1 VVLGGGWAAI
11 EPSNAFELILGEEY
25 SKVPAPILKESVEGI
40 SKLWNKDRPLKS
52 NLENMTELNTII
64 GASFPHLVK
73 SDQELFRIAHDIA
86 IQPQYDLATTV
97 DDFMKLDGQDYELS
111 LFSEFSK

>member
-40 SKLWNKDRPLKS
+40 SKLWNKDMPLK
-52 NLENMTELNTII
+52 LN
-64 GASFPHLVK
+64 
-73 SDQELFRIAHDIA
+73 
-86 IQPQYDLATTV
+86 
-97 DDFMKLDGQDYELS
+97 LDGVEYNYRCGVPSSGEIGPGNVQTFIRIDKCIDEYYKCVAINNEVSS
-111 LFSEFSK
+111 LRL